1 MKIHFYLKKK
11 DKLTKDYPGYRH
23 RDLIVFFV
31 AVIVNAYSI
40 SRAAGAIYQSRRDNA
55 IVKVT
60 IIKIYCTKMKI
71 SFKGACL
78 RYDPVEQI
86 LIATPFA
93 GGINCWNIADWLV
106 ILLPIFIFPTVY
118 VVIKWYCEDE
128 DESHLDEDEKPSSL
142 DLSPTLHQWS
152 SQSFDSSPSYDSSPY
167 SY

>member
-1 MKIHFYLKKK
+1 
-11 DKLTKDYPGYRH
+11 
-23 RDLIVFFV
+23 
-31 AVIVNAYSI
+31 
-40 SRAAGAIYQSRRDNA
+40 
-55 IVKVT
+55 
-60 IIKIYCTKMKI
+60 MKI

-86 LIATPFA
+86 LIATPFT

-152 SQSFDSSPSYDSSPY
+152 SQSFDSSPSYDSSSY